1 VADYLEWFQ
10 DAYVFFTVRLFDAS
24 LARSNTNP
32 KKIYSIDHALVRSVS
47 SGVLINSGHLLENLV
62 FAALRRVEPEI
73 FYYKTKSGREVDFLT
88 ARRGASRRLV
98 QVCESLAMP
107 ETRQREITALGE
119 AMVELKLTQSC
130 IVTRSEEDR
139 IELDSGVIEV
149 VPAWR
154 FLLNLPDGI

>member
-1 VADYLEWFQ
+1 
-10 DAYVFFTVRLFDAS
+10 
-24 LARSNTNP
+24 
-32 KKIYSIDHALVRSVS
+32 
-47 SGVLINSGHLLENLV
+47 
-62 FAALRRVEPEI
+62 VEPEI

-88 ARRGASRRLV
+88 SRRGDSRRLV

-139 IELDSGVIEV
+139 IELDSGVIEL

-154 FLLNLPDGI
+154 FLLNLPDGSG